1 MVVSLH
7 VGREPLAPALG
18 FSYLID
24 KPPASRTLRP
34 HMSDSTHH
42 TRTEKLLL
50 EAARIF
56 NNTNDYE
63 ELMRMVLQLV
73 LTAVNAEAA
82 LVFRIDHERTD
93 MKMRLMKAADQ
104 KVIEFQRE
112 LGPGVFSWV
121 AQYVEPIIVTD
132 ARNDPR
138 SDAEISRIAQLDIR
152 SILSVPLVGKGKMI
166 GVVEAFNKDH
176 GGFTADDLDILT
188 GLNNQIAVAIDNAHL
203 YRELKREALE
213 KNMLYEVGISMSSSL
228 DLDEVLHKILE
239 SLKRVVQYDAG
250 GVFLI
255 DPDENKIKS
264 LYVVG
269 YDPVEDEKVQ
279 LKIGQG
285 LIGHVAT
292 TGEPVI
298 VPDVSIDPRYVEA
311 HSGTKSEVVAPM
323 KVDDRLIGVFN
334 LESNLLNAY
343 SKRDLKLLSAFAS
356 QAAITVERARLHER
370 MLDSKKLEEQLNIA
384 RATQQSFLPQKDP
397 KIAGYDV
404 TGRNVSSGEVGGDYY
419 DFIPI
424 VGSHTGIAIGDV
436 SGKGM
441 PAALIMASFRAS
453 LIAEIRNNYSI
464 RTICA
469 KVNSLLWESLD
480 PGNYVT
486 AVYGVLDA
494 RNHIFTF
501 SNCGHNPPV
510 MLRANGTVEYLRDG
524 GQILGVTKDSVYE
537 ERALMIQPGEVIVLY
552 TDGVTEVFD
561 DHGVEFG
568 MARLVEVIK
577 ANRSRSAHEI
587 QEAIYSAVMS
597 FCSPDHIFD
606 DLTMVIIKR
615 L

>member
-1 MVVSLH
+1 M
-7 VGREPLAPALG
+7 PKTT
-18 FSYLID
+18 Y
-24 KPPASRTLRP
+24 
-34 HMSDSTHH
+34 
-42 TRTEKLLL
+42 TRIEKLLL

-56 NNTNDYE
+56 NDTNDYD
-63 ELMRMVLQLV
+63 ELMPRVLQLV

-82 LVFRIDHERTD
+82 LVFRIDHDRTD

-104 KVIEFQRE
+104 KIIEFQRE
-112 LGPGVFSWV
+112 LGEGVYSWV
-121 AQYVEPIIVTD
+121 AQYVEPLIVND
-132 ARNDPR
+132 AANDPR
-138 SDAEISRIAQLDIR
+138 TDKEINRIAQLDVRNAI
-152 SILSVPLVGKGKMI
+152 SVPLVGKGKMI
-166 GVVEAFNKDH
+166 GVVEAFNKLD
-176 GGFTADDLDILT
+176 GEFTSADLDILT

-213 KNMLYEVGISMSSSL
+213 KNMLYEVGISMSGSL
-228 DLDEVLHKILE
+228 DLDEVLHKILD
-239 SLKRVVQYDAG
+239 LLRRVVQFDAG

-255 DPDENKIKS
+255 DPEENRIKS
-264 LYVVG
+264 QAIVG

-298 VPDVSIDPRYVEA
+298 VSDVLKDTRYVDA
-311 HSGTKSEVVAPM
+311 HTGTRSEVVTPI
-323 KVDDRLIGVFN
+323 KVDDRVIGVLN
-334 LESNLLNAY
+334 LESNQPNAY

-356 QAAITVERARLHER
+356 QAGISVERAWFHQRSLNA
-370 MLDSKKLEEQLNIA
+370 KKLEEQLNIA
-384 RATQQSFLPQKDP
+384 RATQQSFLPKNDP
-397 KIAGYDV
+397 KIIGYDV

-424 VGSHTGIAIGDV
+424 VGSHTGVAIGDV

-510 MLRANGTVEYLRDG
+510 MLLANDSVEHLRDG
-524 GQILGVTKDSVYE
+524 GPILGVAKDAVYE
-537 ERALMIQPGEVIVLY
+537 ERAMVVHPGDIIVLY
-552 TDGVTEVFD
+552 TDGVTEVFND
-561 DHGVEFG
+561 AGQEFG
-568 MARLVEVIK
+568 VDRLIEVIK
-577 ANRSRSAHEI
+577 TNRRKTAQQI
-587 QEAIYSAVMS
+587 QDAIYSAVMS
-597 FCSPDHIFD
+597 FCSDEHIFD
-606 DLTMVIIKR
+606 DLTIVVIKR
-615 L
+615 N

>member
-1 MVVSLH
+1 M
-7 VGREPLAPALG
+7 RQNAN
-18 FSYLID
+18 Y
-24 KPPASRTLRP
+24 
-34 HMSDSTHH
+34 

-56 NNTNDYE
+56 NDTNDYE
-63 ELMRMVLQLV
+63 ELMQLVLKLV
-73 LTAVNAEAA
+73 LTAVNSEAA
-82 LVFRIDHERTD
+82 LVFRIDHDRTD

-112 LGPGVFSWV
+112 LGQGVFGWV
-121 AQYVEPIIVTD
+121 AQYREPIVVND
-132 ARNDPR
+132 AKSDPR
-138 SDAEISRIAQLDIR
+138 SDPEIARIAQIDVR
-152 SILSVPLVGKGKMI
+152 SVISVPLIGKGKMI
-166 GVVEAFNKDH
+166 GVVEAFNKLD
-176 GGFTADDLDILT
+176 GDFTPLDLDILT

-203 YRELKREALE
+203 YRELRREALE

-228 DLDEVLHKILE
+228 DLDELLGKILD
-239 SLKRVVQYDAG
+239 SLRRVVQFDAG

-255 DPDENKIKS
+255 DPEENRIKS
-264 LYVVG
+264 QSIVG
-269 YDPVEDEKVQ
+269 YDPIEDEKVQ

-298 VPDVSIDPRYVEA
+298 VPDVSVDNRYVDA
-311 HSGTKSEVVAPM
+311 HGSTRSEVVAPI
-323 KVDDRLIGVFN
+323 KVDNRVIGVMN
-334 LESNLLNAY
+334 LESNHLNAY

-356 QAAITVERARLHER
+356 QAGISVERARLHAR
-370 MLDSKKLEEQLNIA
+370 TLNAKKLEEQLNIA
-384 RATQQSFLPQKDP
+384 RAIQQSFLPQKDP
-397 KIAGYDV
+397 VITGYDV

-441 PAALIMASFRAS
+441 PAALIMASLRAS

-464 RTICA
+464 RTICQ
-469 KVNSLLWESLD
+469 KVNSLLWESLE

-510 MLRANGTVEYLRDG
+510 MLSADGTVEYLSDG
-524 GQILGVTKDSVYE
+524 GPVFGVSKDAVYE
-537 ERALMIQPGEVIVLY
+537 ERAMIVRRGDIIVMY

-561 DHGVEFG
+561 KQGREFG
-568 MARLVEVIK
+568 MDRLIDVITT
-577 ANRSRSAHEI
+577 NRAKSAHQI
-587 QEAIYSAVMS
+587 QDAIYDAVMQFS
-597 FCSPDHIFD
+597 SPDHIFD

-615 L
+615 V

>member
-1 MVVSLH
+1 MH
-7 VGREPLAPALG
+7 QNAG
-18 FSYLID
+18 Y
-24 KPPASRTLRP
+24 
-34 HMSDSTHH
+34 

-50 EAARIF
+50 EAARMF
-56 NNTNDYE
+56 NDTNDYE
-63 ELMRMVLQLV
+63 ELMHLVLRLV

-82 LVFRIDHERTD
+82 LVFRIDHDRTD

-121 AQYVEPIIVTD
+121 AQFKEPLIVND

-138 SDAEISRIAQLDIR
+138 SDAEIARRAALDIR
-152 SILSVPLVGKGKMI
+152 SIVSVPLIGKGKMI
-166 GVVEAFNKDH
+166 GVVEAFNKND
-176 GGFTADDLDILT
+176 GGFSPSDLDILT

-213 KNMLYEVGISMSSSL
+213 KNTLYEVGISLSKSL
-228 DLDEVLHKILE
+228 DLDEVLHVILD
-239 SLKRVVQYDAG
+239 SLQRVVPYDAG

-255 DPDENKIKS
+255 DPEEKQLRA
-264 LYVVG
+264 LYTIG
-269 YDPVEDEKVQ
+269 YPDDQDEKVK

-292 TGEPVI
+292 TGAGVI
-298 VPDVSIDPRYVEA
+298 VPDVSVDPHYVEA
-311 HSGTKSEVVAPM
+311 HVGTKSEVAAPI
-323 KVDDRLIGVFN
+323 KVDDRMVGVLN
-334 LESNLLNAY
+334 LASNGLDAY
-343 SKRDLKLLSAFAS
+343 SSRDLKLLTAFAS
-356 QAAITVERARLHER
+356 QAAISIERARLHAR
-370 MLDSKKLEEQLNIA
+370 MLGAKQLEEQLNIA
-384 RATQQSFLPQKDP
+384 RAIQQSFLPQKDP
-397 KIAGYDV
+397 KITGYEV

-501 SNCGHNPPV
+501 SNCGHNPPI
-510 MLRANGTVEYLRDG
+510 MLRANGSVELLSDG
-524 GQILGVTKDSVYE
+524 GPILGVTKDAVYE
-537 ERALMIQPGEVIVLY
+537 ERAIVVNPGDTIVLY

-561 DHGVEFG
+561 EAGQEYGVE
-568 MARLVEVIK
+568 RLVEVIK
-577 ANRSRSAHEI
+577 ANRARSVHQI
-587 QEAIYSAVMS
+587 QDAIYSAVTG
-597 FCSPDHIFD
+597 FCSADHIFD
-606 DLTMVIIKR
+606 DLTMVVVKR
-615 L
+615 P